1 MDSPS
6 LRQLDIF
13 AQMVAA
19 GDAARCAADLGIAV
33 EQVLR
38 DIAALERRLG
48 YRLFE
53 EPAGQARLTAAG
65 RKTAQA
71 MMTLTQESG
80 PDAASADEAPPVAP
94 AEAPLPPL
102 PEPSRRTITLAAPA
116 PIFGRFQDALAAFEA
131 ANDDIAIALDLHV
144 CDARDA
150 AAALD
155 GGRADIAY
163 FYALGEPAEL
173 ASRYGWSEPLNL
185 YAGQDHPLAQSDS
198 VSRDALAITPAL
210 LTDPRGGMYR
220 MIQTALARGR
230 AMLAAPRL
238 ESDNMADIVAALR
251 EGAGCFPAFGTL
263 ARDLGRMPGIRRLA
277 LDMPLPPIDVR
288 QAVGPG
294 AATKPGV
301 EALADVLFL

>member
-48 YRLFE
+48 YRLFD

-71 MMTLTQESG
+71 MMTLTQG
-80 PDAASADEAPPVAP
+80 AAADAAIPD
-94 AEAPLPPL
+94 APLPVARAQAPD
-102 PEPSRRTITLAAPA
+102 PSLRTITLAAPA
-116 PIFGRFQDALAAFEA
+116 SVFGRFQDALAAFEA
-131 ANDDIAIALDLHV
+131 ANEDIAIALDLHV
-144 CDARDA
+144 ADALDA
-150 AAALD
+150 AAVLA

-185 YAGQDHPLAQSDS
+185 YAGEDHPLARSDS

-210 LTDPRGGMYR
+210 LTDPRGGMHR
-220 MIQTALARGR
+220 VVQAALARGR
-230 AMLAAPRL
+230 ASLAAPRL

-251 EGAGCFPAFGTL
+251 DGEGCFPAFGTL

-294 AATKPGV
+294 AAAKPGV
-301 EALADVLFL
+301 EALADFLFL